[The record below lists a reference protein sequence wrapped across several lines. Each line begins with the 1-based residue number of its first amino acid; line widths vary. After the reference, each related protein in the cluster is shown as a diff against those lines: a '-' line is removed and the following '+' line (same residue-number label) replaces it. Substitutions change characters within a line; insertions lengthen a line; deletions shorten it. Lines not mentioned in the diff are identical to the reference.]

1 MQQLINKIEQW
12 AEDRNLIK
20 GCTPLDQA
28 MKLFSEFGELA
39 DAVAKDD
46 LDGIKDGIGDVFVVV
61 SIMYEQTKNHIQ
73 WTQYETAG
81 VDWCYSQK
89 ELVVELSNAIY
100 HFISLAHEGEAD
112 YESLYGIIGILKFI
126 AENVGFTLQQCV
138 EHAYNE
144 IKDRKGIM
152 YNGTFIK
159 ESDPRYAELVSA

>member
-12 AEDRNLIK
+12 AEDRNLIN

-46 LDGIKDGIGDVFVVV
+46 LEGIKDGIGDVFVVMTIMCKQVKHNDIASTMLADV
-61 SIMYEQTKNHIQ
+61 SGISLKRH
-73 WTQYETAG
+73 
-81 VDWCYSQK
+81 
-89 ELVVELSNAIY
+89 VVELG
-100 HFISLAHEGEAD
+100 LALNQLAYNGDCNKSIHEDLSVALSCLVE
-112 YESLYGIIGILKFI
+112 I
-126 AENVGFTLQQCV
+126 AKHNKLTIEQCV

-152 YNGTFIK
+152 HNGTFIK